1 VSEPEKP
8 SLFDDPGFL
17 ARLDELDDGVI
28 GPGDARSES
37 SERTKPPKARN
48 GRPPLTLQRQRFS
61 PDPDTTDEA
70 VRLRPAE
77 RINPIDQSPA
87 RRAEAPSSVDLG
99 ELDDGVDWPAPP
111 SASPVRDTPET
122 ADGPERTFS
131 DALTYE
137 SFYGLDEKPF
147 SLSSD
152 PRFFYFSSSHESVAE
167 HLLAAIQR
175 REGISVLTG
184 EIGTGKTTVC
194 RAMAEKLDRRTLMSF
209 LVDPLLTVDD
219 LLKDLLID
227 FGVIS
232 RQDLARGRL
241 SQATR
246 HDLRSLLRDFL
257 KSLSSLRACAVL
269 ILDEAHKLSVDVL
282 EQVRV
287 LADVDTADH
296 VLQVVLVGE
305 PRLGGTLKRP
315 ELRQLAQRISVRCEL
330 QPLTAD
336 EVAGYIAH
344 RLSVAGRNPRVEF
357 ARRAISR
364 VYELSSGV
372 PRLINLLCDRALA
385 MGCSSGAAV
394 IGRDLVDAAA
404 QDLQMEPAGGA
415 KWASLRV
422 VGIAALVTILLTLIG
437 AGTAAFVLR
446 DRFQSAITAWE
457 AIPPLPQSP
466 PVHEPPSIAPL
477 PVPPETALAPNSGAS
492 MPAETGNRL
501 HGPALIGPPAVPVET
516 DPAPNSGVSTP
527 AETGNRPES

>member
-17 ARLDELDDGVI
+17 ARLDELDEGVVES
-28 GPGDARSES
+28 GDARSAAA
-37 SERTKPPKARN
+37 ERAEPPRVRN
-48 GRPPLTLQRQRFS
+48 GRPSLNLQRQRVLPEPGAS
-61 PDPDTTDEA
+61 DEA
-70 VRLRPAE
+70 LPLRAVE
-77 RINPIDQSPA
+77 RTASIDQPPD
-87 RRAEAPSSVDLG
+87 RRAEALADLDLG
-99 ELDDGVDWPAPP
+99 ELDDGVDWSAPRP
-111 SASPVRDTPET
+111 SSAAQEPPESP
-122 ADGPERTFS
+122 DGPERTVS
-131 DALTYE
+131 DSLTYE

-147 SLSSD
+147 SLSCD
-152 PRFFYFSSSHESVAE
+152 PKFFYFSRSHESVAE
-167 HLLAAIQR
+167 RLLAAIQR

-194 RAMAEKLDRRTLMSF
+194 RAIAEKLDRRTLMSF
-209 LVDPLLTVDD
+209 LVDPLLSVDD
-219 LLKDLLID
+219 LLKDLLAD

-246 HDLRSLLRDFL
+246 HDLRTSLNDFL
-257 KSLSSLRACAVL
+257 KSLVSLRACAVL

-287 LADVDTADH
+287 LADVDTAEH

-336 EVAGYIAH
+336 EVAGYVTH

-357 ARRAISR
+357 ARRAIAR
-364 VYELSSGV
+364 VYELSGGV

-394 IGRDLVDAAA
+394 IGRDLIDAAA
-404 QDLQMEPAGGA
+404 QDLQIEPVGDS
-415 KWASLRV
+415 KRVSLRML
-422 VGIAALVTILLTLIG
+422 GIAALGTVLLTLVG
-437 AGTAAFVLR
+437 AGAAAFVLR
-446 DRFQSAITAWE
+446 DRVQSAITSWKSIPPLPQSPPIPVAPPIAPLAPPVE
-457 AIPPLPQSP
+457 TDLAPNPGATSPPLPQSP
-466 PVHEPPSIAPL
+466 PVHAAPPVAPL
-477 PVPPETALAPNSGAS
+477 AP
-492 MPAETGNRL
+492 PAET
-501 HGPALIGPPAVPVET
+501 A
-516 DPAPNSGVSTP
+516 PAPTPGV
-527 AETGNRPES
+527 